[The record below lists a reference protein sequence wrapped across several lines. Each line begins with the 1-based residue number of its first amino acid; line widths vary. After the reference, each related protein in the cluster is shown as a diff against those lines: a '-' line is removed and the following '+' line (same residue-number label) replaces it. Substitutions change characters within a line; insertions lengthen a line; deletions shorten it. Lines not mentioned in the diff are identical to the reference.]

1 MQEKIDALQTEVL
14 AAITAAENPA
24 ALEEVRVAYLSRN
37 GKVPELLSGMKDVS
51 KEDRPIVG
59 KRINELKSAVDAA
72 FDARKEA
79 LEDATGD
86 VDHDPTLPGRLPLH
100 GTLHPV
106 LALRDRCIDIF
117 RRLGYALAEGPD
129 IDDEWH
135 NFDALNT
142 PADHPARNEADTF
155 YLDET
160 KLNPL
165 PPVSLGEGNIGT
177 DTLGRRL
184 LRTHT
189 STVQIRTMLGQKPPV
204 RIIAPGRCYR
214 RDEIDATHLM
224 SFTQCEGLAVD
235 EGVSLAD
242 MKGTLEFFFKELLG
256 PDIVIRFRPHFFP
269 FTEPSFEFDISRPGQ
284 TIKGKQWLELG
295 GCGMVDPEVFRAVGI
310 DAEKYTGWAFGFGL
324 ERLPLVLHAI
334 PDIRAF
340 VENDVRF
347 LQQMG

>member
-1 MQEKIDALQTEVL
+1 MQEKIDALQAEVL
-14 AAITAAENPA
+14 AAIQAAENPA

-37 GKVPELLSGMKDVS
+37 GQVPALLAGMKDVP
-51 KEDRPIVG
+51 KEERPIVG
-59 KRINELKSAVDAA
+59 KRINELKSAVEAA
-72 FDARKEA
+72 FDGRKSA
-79 LEDATGD
+79 LEDAAGEGG
-86 VDHDPTLPGRLPLH
+86 DHDPTLPGRMPPH

-106 LALRDRCIDIF
+106 LALRDRCIAIF

-129 IDDEWH
+129 IDTEWH

-142 PADHPARNEADTF
+142 PADHPARNEQDTF

-160 KLNPL
+160 GLDSL
-165 PPVSLGEGNIGT
+165 PPLEPAGEGPAPA
-177 DTLGRRL
+177 LGRRL

-189 STVQIRTMLGQKPPV
+189 STVQIRTMLRQKPPV

-242 MKGTLEFFFKELLG
+242 MKGTLEFFFRELLG

-295 GCGMVDPEVFRAVGI
+295 GCGMVDPEVLIAVGI
-310 DAEKYTGWAFGFGL
+310 DPEQYTGWAFGFGL

-347 LQQMG
+347 LQQLG

>member
-1 MQEKIDALQTEVL
+1 MQEKIKALQSEVL
-14 AAITAAENPA
+14 AAIEAAGTPA
-24 ALEEVRVAYLSRN
+24 ELEEVRVAYLSRN
-37 GKVPELLSGMKDVS
+37 GKVPALLAGMKNVS
-51 KEDRPIVG
+51 KEDRPVIG
-59 KRINELKSAVDAA
+59 KRINELKTAVDAA

-79 LEDATGD
+79 LEDADGD
-86 VDHDPTLPGRLPLH
+86 ADFDPTLPGRLPRH

-106 LALRDRCIDIF
+106 LALRDRSIDIF

-129 IDDEWH
+129 IDTEWH

-142 PADHPARNEADTF
+142 PADHPARNEQDTF
-155 YLDET
+155 YLDESR
-160 KLNPL
+160 LNAL
-165 PPVSLGEGNIGT
+165 ESDGEGRAF
-177 DTLGRRL
+177 GRRL

-189 STVQIRTMLGQKPPV
+189 STVQIRTMLEQKPPV

-224 SFTQCEGLAVD
+224 SFTQCEGLSVD

-242 MKGTLEFFFKELLG
+242 MKGTLEFFFQELLG

-284 TIKGKQWLELG
+284 TIKGREWLELG
-295 GCGMVDPEVFRAVGI
+295 GCGMVDPEVLTAVGI
-310 DAEKYTGWAFGFGL
+310 DPERYSGWAFGFGL

-347 LQQMG
+347 LRQLGAA

>member
-1 MQEKIDALQTEVL
+1 MQEKIEALQNEVL
-14 AAITAAENPA
+14 AAIEAASNPA
-24 ALEEVRVAYLSRN
+24 DLEEVRVAYLSRN
-37 GKVPELLSGMKDVS
+37 GKVPALLAGMKDVS
-51 KEDRPIVG
+51 KEDRPVIG
-59 KRINELKSAVDAA
+59 KRINELKTAVDSA
-72 FDARKEA
+72 FEARKEA
-79 LEDATGD
+79 LEDAAGD
-86 VDHDPTLPGRLPLH
+86 EDHDPTLPGRMPRH

-129 IDDEWH
+129 IDTEWH

-142 PADHPARNEADTF
+142 PADHPARNEQDTF
-155 YLDET
+155 YLDESQ
-160 KLNPL
+160 LNELEPD
-165 PPVSLGEGNIGT
+165 IGIET
-177 DTLGRRL
+177 SYGRRL

-189 STVQIRTMLGQKPPV
+189 STVQIRTMLKNKPPV

-235 EGVSLAD
+235 EGISLAD

-295 GCGMVDPEVFRAVGI
+295 GCGMVDPEVLTAVGI
-310 DAEKYTGWAFGFGL
+310 DPEKYTGWAFGFGL

-334 PDIRAF
+334 PDIRTF

-347 LQQMG
+347 LQQLG